1 LAEPPPG
8 RLVESAKA
16 QPLEN
21 GAIMTESTLM
31 GAPATAARDGDVRA
45 AQAPRGERGISASVV
60 TIAKPAQQL
69 YDVWRNFSNL
79 AGIMENIERIDVH
92 DDTRST
98 WVVKAP
104 GGRTVE
110 WESVVTEDEPGA
122 LIAWQSVEGA
132 EVRNSGRVEFHDVP
146 GRGTV
151 VRAVI
156 AYDPP
161 GGLIGELLAK
171 LFQREPALQARR
183 DLRRFK
189 QFMETGEI
197 STAARTRATAT
208 DLPDAA

>member
-1 LAEPPPG
+1 M
-8 RLVESAKA
+8 SASETTA
-16 QPLEN
+16 
-21 GAIMTESTLM
+21 
-31 GAPATAARDGDVRA
+31 APATAARDGDVRA
-45 AQAPRGERGISASVV
+45 AEAPREERSVTAAIV
-60 TIAKPAQQL
+60 TIAKPAQEL
-69 YDVWRNFSNL
+69 YDFWRDFSNL
-79 AGIMENIERIDVH
+79 AKVMENVEQIQVID
-92 DDTRST
+92 RSRSN

-110 WESVVTEDEPGA
+110 WESVVTDDQPGK

-132 EVRNSGRVEFHDVP
+132 QVRNSGRVEFHDVS

-161 GGLIGELLAK
+161 GGMVGQLIAK

-189 QFMETGEI
+189 QYMETGEI
-197 STAARTRATAT
+197 STSAWTRAQAT
-208 DLPDAA
+208 DLPTAA